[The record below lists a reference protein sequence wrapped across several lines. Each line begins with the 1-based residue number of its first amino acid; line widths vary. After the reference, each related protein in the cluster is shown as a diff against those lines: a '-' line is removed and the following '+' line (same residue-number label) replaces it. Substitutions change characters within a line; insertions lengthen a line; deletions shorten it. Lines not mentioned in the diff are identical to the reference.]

1 MKTNPGRRW
10 LSLLLT
16 LALCLTLAPAALAA
30 EGDGDTQFIF
40 TDKDDKELSQLELFV
55 KTQNNDSVTVK
66 AAAFQGETELLPDQ
80 GAVYEF
86 SGSGEVIDVDGN
98 AEKREI
104 KITPKKEGSAT
115 VTVTVTKDGETA
127 TASLPVKVTQ
137 KMESL
142 RLSSNSL
149 IMEVNGSEE
158 LAATPVP
165 DSAKVKWE

>member
-80 GAVYEF
+80 GAVY
-86 SGSGEVIDVDGN
+86 
-98 AEKREI
+98 
-104 KITPKKEGSAT
+104 
-115 VTVTVTKDGETA
+115 
-127 TASLPVKVTQ
+127 
-137 KMESL
+137 
-142 RLSSNSL
+142 
-149 IMEVNGSEE
+149 
-158 LAATPVP
+158 
-165 DSAKVKWE
+165 